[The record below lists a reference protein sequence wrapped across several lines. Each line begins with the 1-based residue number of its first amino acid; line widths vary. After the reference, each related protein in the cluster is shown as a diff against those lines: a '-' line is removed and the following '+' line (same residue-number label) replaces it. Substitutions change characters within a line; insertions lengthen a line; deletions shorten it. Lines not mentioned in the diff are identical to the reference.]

1 MIAERKHRRPG
12 RPKKTVNEITT
23 NETIINETITN
34 EAISNKPFILAIKKE
49 RPQRIRRKPERLLE
63 EVAKVQVIGQKQKFE
78 KKVNNNN
85 SKCGKVY
92 DVWNEW
98 NIGLDGNNVSI
109 IDMIEKSGNK
119 WPLENSLELKPRKRI
134 IEYIHHR
141 IERQEVGLDDVLN
154 ELEIFRRDRDL
165 LWLANNIQTYR
176 GEGVPITKRINGHKK
191 HKISESNNGRR
202 FSIFS
207 TSAPSL
213 L

>member
-63 EVAKVQVIGQKQKFE
+63 EVAKT
-78 KKVNNNN
+78 
-85 SKCGKVY
+85 VY

-154 ELEIFRRDRDL
+154 ELEIFRRDP
-165 LWLANNIQTYR
+165 YR

-207 TSAPSL
+207 TSASSL

>member
-63 EVAKVQVIGQKQKFE
+63 EVAKVQT
-78 KKVNNNN
+78 
-85 SKCGKVY
+85 VY